1 MTTGSLALFF
11 LGSLWAYKF
20 TFGGPESRMA
30 VIPLFVDMA
39 GNIPFH
45 TMLEPHWRS
54 FGSQVTWF
62 FSSCLENTVLHSTVL
77 PSFRS

>member
-11 LGSLWAYKF
+11 LGSLWAHKF

-45 TMLEPHWRS
+45 TVDRGYMSAMSLGIAIIYIHWNR
-54 FGSQVTWF
+54 
-62 FSSCLENTVLHSTVL
+62 
-77 PSFRS
+77 